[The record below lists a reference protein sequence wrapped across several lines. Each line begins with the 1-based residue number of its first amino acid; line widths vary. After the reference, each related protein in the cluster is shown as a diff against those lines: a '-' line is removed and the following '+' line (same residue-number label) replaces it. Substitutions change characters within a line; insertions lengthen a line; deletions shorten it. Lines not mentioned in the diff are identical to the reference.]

1 MTTLFKICNRIIE
14 YTFYILF
21 FFTPLLFFKDT
32 SELFEFNKMWFV
44 FFCTVVITTAW
55 AIKMI
60 AAKRFFFQRTPLD
73 IPIALFFLSQFIATV
88 FSLDTHISLWGYYSR
103 FNGSLFSTLSYVLLY
118 YAFVSNLLLKQEP
131 LNSPQPLLSAKQK
144 KKLTHTPSFSLNDIA
159 AKPFIYRI
167 LVILLVSGVF
177 VALWGLPSHFG
188 YDPTCFIFLF
198 DSNDTLSKNLSNFN
212 VSCWTAAFQPQIR
225 IFSTLGQPNWLAA
238 YLAYLLPL
246 SLSFLLIITNYSL
259 KKDKLVSLL
268 FFTISEKT
276 LVVLGKICHV
286 LIPILFFV
294 CLLFTKSQSGFIAFC
309 LSLLL
314 FIVLYM
320 VFEHKARVSIN
331 ILLHTASS
339 RALLGFVGVVI
350 VLTFFIGFPI
360 ERLNFLS
367 FEGIKTHFTVS
378 KQPVTSPAKQVQPA
392 GELGGTDSGKIRS
405 IVWRGALEAWL
416 HYPVFGTGVETFA
429 FAYYKYRPVQ
439 HNLTSEWDYLY
450 NKAHNEFLNFLTTS
464 GIVGL
469 ATYLLMIG
477 YFLFICIKS
486 LIGKW
491 QMENDKWKIMILGLL
506 CGYITILVTNFF
518 GFSVVITSLFLFLTP
533 AFVFVFADLL
543 SPKSLFSIPKN
554 ENALVIQH
562 KPLSTFQWVGDSIAT
577 LVGLYVFFTLY
588 AYWQADTIYAKSQ
601 SYYNAGAYAEAYTL
615 IQEALQNRADEPVYL
630 NQRAIIDAGLT
641 LNALYQKD
649 ATTAATHIVDAVES
663 SNRVV
668 EEHPNNVT
676 FWKARVRIFSL
687 LGQLDPVYYKYALEA
702 IEKAQQLAPTDA
714 AISYSRGVLYGQTGD
729 TEKAKKIMEETI
741 KLKPDY
747 KDAYYALALFYR
759 KLAVNAKGTVVKP
772 ELQQKAVDTL
782 HVILDHLAPNDPEA
796 TKLLNSWEE
805 K

>member
-1 MTTLFKICNRIIE
+1 
-14 YTFYILF
+14 
-21 FFTPLLFFKDT
+21 
-32 SELFEFNKMWFV
+32 
-44 FFCTVVITTAW
+44 
-55 AIKMI
+55 MI

-103 FNGSLFSTLSYVLLY
+103 FNGGLFSILSYILLY
-118 YAFVSNLLLKQEP
+118 YALVSNVLLKQEP
-131 LNSPQPLLSAKQK
+131 IPSPQPLLSQKQK
-144 KKLTHTPSFSLNDIA
+144 KKLSHTSSFSLNDIA

-212 VSCWTAAFQPQIR
+212 VSCWTTAFQPQIR

-246 SLSFLLIITNYSL
+246 SLSFLLIITNYTL
-259 KKDKLVSLL
+259 KKDKLVPIL
-268 FFTISEKT
+268 FFTISEKS
-276 LVVLGKICHV
+276 LVVLGKICHIA
-286 LIPILFFV
+286 IPILFFV

-314 FIVLYM
+314 FIVLYLTI
-320 VFEHKARVSIN
+320 ERKAPISIKT
-331 ILLHTASS
+331 LLHTVSS
-339 RALLGFVGVVI
+339 RALLGFLGVVV

-367 FEGIKTHFTVS
+367 LEGIKTHFTAS

-464 GIVGL
+464 GIIGFG
-469 ATYLLMIG
+469 TYVLMIG
-477 YFLFICIKS
+477 YFIYLTLKYLNSKFETRNSKQYQNTNFENSNLFGTSDFGFRI
-486 LIGKW
+486 L
-491 QMENDKWKIMILGLL
+491 ILGLL

-543 SPKSLFSIPKN
+543 SPKSLFSLPKS
-554 ENALVIQH
+554 ENALLSH
-562 KPLSTFQWVGDSIAT
+562 NKLSTFQWVGGSIAT

-588 AYWQADTIYAKSQ
+588 AFWQADTIYAKSQ

-729 TEKAKKIMEETI
+729 TEKAKQIMEKTI
-741 KLKPDY
+741 ALKPDY

-782 HVILDHLAPNDPEA
+782 HFILNRLAPNDPEA
-796 TKLLNSWEE
+796 QKLLNTWGEN
-805 K
+805 